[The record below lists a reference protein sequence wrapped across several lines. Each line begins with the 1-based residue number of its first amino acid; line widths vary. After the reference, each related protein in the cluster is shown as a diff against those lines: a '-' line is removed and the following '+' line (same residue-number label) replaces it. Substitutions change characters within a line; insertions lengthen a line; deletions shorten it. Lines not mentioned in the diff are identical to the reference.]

1 MIIIRLI
8 CLAAYYGF
16 ARFLPASTSPRT
28 KWARSIRRF
37 ICRPLFDACGD
48 NVNVEKGAVFSTGG
62 ESLLEMAVAWGSI
75 VWYTALWRLE
85 IR

>member
-16 ARFLPASTSPRT
+16 ARFLPASTSSRT

-48 NVNVEKGAVFSTGG
+48 NVNVEKGAVFSTWGG
-62 ESLLEMAVAWGSI
+62 NLYWKWQWLGGQLSG
-75 VWYTALWRLE
+75 TRPFGDWR
-85 IR
+85 